1 MLSRR
6 HYDAVTFDLVDT
18 LAVFDP
24 PEVIISKFIR
34 RFGVQKDPEYI
45 KKLFAKIDDNLL
57 DGFSNPREY
66 YISLNNAV
74 LEMLN
79 LPRKGLDLLH
89 FWFNRYN
96 YRLEK
101 DLPYV
106 LEKLKKQ
113 GFRLGI
119 ISNNLSWEV
128 RLFLKDNSILEYF
141 DALVT
146 PDIAGSFKP
155 EKRIFEK
162 ALEMLGTSRLRTV
175 HIGDGLLEDY
185 IAAREAGLHAILVL
199 RRDEEVIKSFDVVYV
214 NCLRELVGLRC
225 EG

>member
-1 MLSRR
+1 LLSRR

-18 LAVFDP
+18 LAIFDP

-34 RFGVQKDPEYI
+34 RFGVQKDPQYI
-45 KKLFAKIDDNLL
+45 KKMFTRIDDSLL
-57 DGFSNPREY
+57 DNFSNPREY

-89 FWFNRYN
+89 FWFDKSN

-101 DLPYV
+101 DLPQI

-128 RLFLKDNSILEYF
+128 RLFLKDNNILEYF
-141 DALVT
+141 DAFVT
-146 PDIAGSFKP
+146 PDVANSFKP
-155 EKRIFEK
+155 EKKIFEK

-175 HIGDGLLEDY
+175 HVGDSLLEDY
-185 IAAREAGLHAILVL
+185 LAAKEAGLHAILVV
-199 RRDEEVIKSFDVVYV
+199 RKNEEMIKNLDVTYIR
-214 NCLRELVGLRC
+214 CLGELVGLKC